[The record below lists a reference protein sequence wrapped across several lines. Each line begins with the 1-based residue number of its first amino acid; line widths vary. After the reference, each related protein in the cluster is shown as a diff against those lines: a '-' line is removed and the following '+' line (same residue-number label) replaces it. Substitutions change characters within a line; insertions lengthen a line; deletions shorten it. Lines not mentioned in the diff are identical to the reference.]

1 MDNKN
6 KLLIS
11 ALKYLELGFS
21 IIPLNGKEPLIPWTK
36 YQTERPTEEEVR
48 RWFTESEPTGI
59 GIITGKVSG
68 TIVVDV
74 EEGGSL
80 EELTETVKVRTGGG
94 GFHYYYKYPD
104 VPIKNSVKKIRDK
117 MDIRSDGGYV
127 VAPPSLHPLTGNEYE
142 WLNGP
147 DMEFSDLPDWIIKKS
162 KEKTKRDWKKIS
174 SGVEEGERNNS
185 AAAYIGKFFF
195 NFPQDE
201 WEDIVWPTIVDWNK
215 NRNEPPLGE
224 DELRRIFESIA
235 DDAVNNPDSV
245 QRDSIKKEEVVELIT
260 DELKILLFHDKDKE
274 GYAKIKLENGYS
286 IYKITGNEFRRYL
299 CYQVWQKFKVA
310 ISRETQNTVIGLI
323 EGNAVHEGVQHDLQL
338 RTAWVDGD
346 LWYDLGLGR
355 AVKITGSGWEI
366 VPDAPIIF
374 KNLTHQEQQVDP
386 VPADVKNAEDVFKY
400 MNLSEDE
407 SLKCLMMIYLCGILL
422 PDVPRPVL
430 AIHGQQGSAK
440 STLLRVI
447 KKLLDPSVVEL
458 LTYPKSSVELIQQL
472 SHHYLVF
479 FDNISEIKDSLSDDL
494 CRACTGQAYTKRRLY
509 TDDDDVIYHYK
520 RAVAINGINLV
531 AQKPD
536 LLDRS
541 LIYELQPITKEQR
554 IDESSFWSRFEEEK
568 PKILGAIFT
577 ILSKAMAIKDT
588 IVLERKP
595 RLADF
600 AIWGC
605 AIAEALGYG
614 KDRFLTAY
622 ETNIDKQNIEALNA
636 SPVAQL
642 VMAFMEDYDEWKGS
656 AKTLLDEF
664 TKIADA
670 HGLKKEVPKSVNW
683 LWRRIKE
690 VKANLN
696 TVGIDAY
703 HDDSARPRRIVIT
716 NSKYED
722 LLK

>member
-1 MDNKN
+1 MTLLEAATIYL
-6 KLLIS
+6 KL
-11 ALKYLELGFS
+11 KFS
-21 IIPLNGKEPLIPWTK
+21 VIPLNGKEPLIPWIK
-36 YQTERPTEEEVR
+36 YQTEMPTEEEVKY
-48 RWFTESEPTGI
+48 WFTELKPTGI
-59 GIITGKVSG
+59 GIVTGRISN
-68 TIVVDV
+68 IVVVDI
-74 EEGGSL
+74 ENGGSS
-80 EELTETVKVRTGGG
+80 EGLTDTAKVLTGGG
-94 GFHYYYKYPD
+94 GFHYYYKYPN
-104 VPIKNSVKKIRDK
+104 VPIKNSVKKVRDLV
-117 MDIRSDGGYV
+117 DIRSDGGYV
-127 VAPPSLHPLTGNEYE
+127 VAPPSLHPLTGKEYE
-142 WLNGP
+142 WLDGP
-147 DMEFSDLPDWIIKKS
+147 ETEFSELPNWIIEKS
-162 KEKTKRDWKKIS
+162 KTERTKKDWKKIS
-174 SGVEEGERNNS
+174 SGVQEGERNNS
-185 AAAYIGKFFF
+185 AASYIGKFLS
-195 NFPQDE
+195 NFSQDE

-215 NRNEPPLGE
+215 NRNQPPLDE
-224 DELRRIFESIA
+224 NELRRIFESIA
-235 DDAVNNPDSV
+235 DEAVNNSDSV
-245 QRDSIKKEEVVELIT
+245 QRDTIKKEEIVELIT

-274 GYAKIKLENGYS
+274 GYAKIKLENGYG

-299 CYQVWQKFKVA
+299 SYQVWQKFKVA
-310 ISRETQNTVIGLI
+310 ISRDTQNTVIGLI
-323 EGNAVHEGVQHDLQL
+323 EGKAVHEGAQYNLHL
-338 RTAWVDGD
+338 RTAWINDS

-366 VPDAPIIF
+366 IPDAPIIF
-374 KNLTHQEQQVDP
+374 RNLIHQEQQADP
-386 VPADVKNAEDVFKY
+386 IPAEAKDMEDVFKY
-400 MNLSEDE
+400 MNLNEDPG
-407 SLKCLMMIYLCGILL
+407 LRCLMAVYLCGILL

-430 AIHGQQGSAK
+430 AVHGQQGSAK

-447 KKLLDPSVVEL
+447 KKLLDPSAVEL

-479 FDNISEIKDSLSDDL
+479 FDNISEIKESLSDDL

-541 LIYELQPITKEQR
+541 LIYELQPITKEGR
-554 IDESSFWSRFEEEK
+554 IDESSFWLKFEENK
-568 PKILGAIFT
+568 PKILGSIFT
-577 ILSKAMAIKDT
+577 ILSKAMAIKES
-588 IVLERKP
+588 IILERKP

-600 AIWGC
+600 AMWGC

-614 KDRFLTAY
+614 KEKFLNAY
-622 ETNIDKQNIEALNA
+622 EANIDKQNSEALNA

-642 VMAFMEDYDEWKGS
+642 VMAFMEDRDEWKGS
-656 AKTLLDEF
+656 AKILLDEF

-703 HDDSARPRRIVIT
+703 HDDSDRPRRIVLT